1 MISVYLLLDF
11 HASFPC
17 VRSPSCR
24 QAGAAVHAYGA
35 TVVVN
40 RREEKDAAEGQKF
53 CFADFSIGSHERP
66 MPSFLK
72 MRLSTSLTMTVM

>member
-1 MISVYLLLDF
+1 MPVFLASEAL
-11 HASFPC
+11 HADKPAL
-17 VRSPSCR
+17 PSMP
-24 QAGAAVHAYGA
+24 YGA

-40 RREEKDAAEGQKF
+40 QREERDAAECQKF
-53 CFADFSIGSHERP
+53 CFADFSMGSHERP

>member
-1 MISVYLLLDF
+1 MPVFLASEAL
-11 HASFPC
+11 HADRPAL
-17 VRSPSCR
+17 PSMP
-24 QAGAAVHAYGA
+24 YGA

-40 RREEKDAAEGQKF
+40 QRKENDAAECQNF